1 MDTKRFNELYNKAY
15 AHSYKAFSE
24 FLNLEEQ
31 SILANEYLPCVTFG
45 GYENAQRVVAGFGEE
60 IDKSDF
66 PITCLKISPV
76 MQKFSDNLSHRDF
89 LGAVMNLGIKREMLG
104 DIIIEDNC
112 GYLFCLDKMSSY
124 IADNLSKVKHT
135 TVKTEIA
142 AVLPED
148 LNRLPDISNII
159 VSSLRLDV
167 IICAVY
173 NLSRSSCSKL
183 FKTDKIFVNSKQN
196 ENSSYN
202 VKNGDII
209 SVRGFGRFIF
219 EEQIRNTKK
228 DRIVIAIRKY

>member
-1 MDTKRFNELYNKAY
+1 MTEKRFNELYNKAY
-15 AHSYKAFSE
+15 EHSYKTFSE
-24 FLNLEEQ
+24 FLNMDEQ
-31 SILANEYLPCVTFG
+31 SILANEYLPCITFG
-45 GYENAQRVVAGFGEE
+45 GYENAQRVVAGFGED
-60 IDKSDF
+60 INKNDF

-89 LGAVMNLGIKREMLG
+89 LGAIMNLGIKREMLG
-104 DIIIEDNC
+104 DIIIENNC
-112 GYLFCLDKMSSY
+112 GYLFCLDKMSGY

-135 TVKTEIA
+135 TVKTEITGN
-142 AVLPED
+142 LPEN
-148 LNRLPDISNII
+148 LNKLPNISHVI
-159 VSSLRLDV
+159 VSSVRLDV

-183 FKTDKIFVNSKQN
+183 FKTDKIFVNSKCS

-202 VKNGDII
+202 VKNGDIV